1 MTPSRQPVVV
11 HVMTIAESLPFL
23 RGQVRH
29 VRRRGFAVH
38 AITSPGPLL
47 DAFRDA
53 EGATVHAV
61 EMTRRITPLADLRAV
76 FALWRTIRAIRP
88 DVVHSHTPKG
98 GLLGMVAGWL
108 GRAPVRI
115 YHLRGTPLLTAHGLR
130 RAAVWAAEW
139 TSCRLAH
146 RVVSVSGSLRD
157 VAIEERLCPPEKI
170 TVLAS
175 GSGNGVDA
183 AVRFRPQGEAVRRA
197 TRERLGLPQDA
208 LVIGFVGR
216 QVRDKGVVELA
227 RAWQVVRDAEPRA
240 RLLLVGPREPDPT
253 LPADVLDGL
262 AGDPRVHCTGDVR
275 EPVPFYAAMD
285 VVALPTWREGFSN
298 VALECGAMELPI
310 VGAAVP
316 GVVDAIQDG
325 VTGLLVPPRDVA
337 ALAAALKRY
346 LASPALRARH
356 GAAGRRLVTAE
367 FRPEPIWEAIAAT
380 YEELLGRAAEVPAV
394 GSSPS
399 TELGTGLTPPF
410 HPSRRRNT
418 APSGGRVSASE

>member
-1 MTPSRQPVVV
+1 MSPSPQPVVV

-47 DAFRDA
+47 EAFRDT

-61 EMTRRITPLADLRAV
+61 EMTRRITPLADLRALLE
-76 FALWRTIRAIRP
+76 LWRTLRAIRP

-115 YHLRGTPLLTAHGLR
+115 YHLRGTPLLTARGLR
-130 RAAVWAAEW
+130 RVAVWVAEW

-146 RVVSVSGSLRD
+146 RVISVSGSLRD
-157 VAIEERLCPPEKI
+157 VAISERLCPPEKI

-183 AVRFRPQGEAVRRA
+183 AGRFRPQGEVVRRE
-197 TRERLGLPQDA
+197 TRELLDLPQDA
-208 LVIGFVGR
+208 LVVGFVGR

-227 RAWQVVRDAEPRA
+227 RAWEVVRAAEPRA
-240 RLLLVGPREPDPT
+240 RLLVVGPREPDPA
-253 LPADVLDGL
+253 LPADVLEGL
-262 AGDPRVHCTGDVR
+262 AGDPRVHFTGDVPD
-275 EPVPFYAAMD
+275 PVRYYAAMD
-285 VVALPTWREGFSN
+285 LVALPTWREGFSN
-298 VALECGAMELPI
+298 VALECGAMELPV

-316 GVVDAIQDG
+316 GVVDAIHDG
-325 VTGLLVPPRDVA
+325 VNGLLVPARDSA
-337 ALAAALKRY
+337 ALAAALQRY
-346 LASPALRARH
+346 LADPKLRARH
-356 GAAGRRLVTAE
+356 GAAGRRLVTTE
-367 FRPEPIWEAIAAT
+367 FRPEPIWEAIAET
-380 YEELLGRAAEVPAV
+380 YEELLGRAAVPERAQAAPRTASGSAPAV
-394 GSSPS
+394 
-399 TELGTGLTPPF
+399 
-410 HPSRRRNT
+410 R
-418 APSGGRVSASE
+418 

>member
-1 MTPSRQPVVV
+1 MSTSPQPVVV

-47 DAFRDA
+47 EAFRDT

-61 EMTRRITPLADLRAV
+61 EMTRRITPLADLRALLE
-76 FALWRTIRAIRP
+76 LWRTLRAIRP

-130 RAAVWAAEW
+130 RVAVWAAEW
-139 TSCRLAH
+139 TSCHLAH
-146 RVVSVSGSLRD
+146 RVISVSGSLRD
-157 VAIEERLCPPEKI
+157 VAISERLCPPEKI

-183 AVRFRPQGEAVRRA
+183 AVRFRPQGEVVRRA
-197 TRERLGLPQDA
+197 TRELLGVPQDA

-227 RAWQVVRDAEPRA
+227 RAWQVVRAAEPRA
-240 RLLLVGPREPDPT
+240 RLLIVGPREPDPA
-253 LPADVLDGL
+253 LPADVLEGL
-262 AGDPRVHCTGDVR
+262 AGDPRVHFTGDVR
-275 EPVPFYAAMD
+275 DPVRYYAAMD

-310 VGAAVP
+310 VGTAVP
-316 GVVDAIQDG
+316 GVVDAIHDG
-325 VTGLLVPPRDVA
+325 VTGLLVPARDAA
-337 ALAAALKRY
+337 ALAAALQRY
-346 LASPALRARH
+346 LADPQLRARH
-356 GAAGRRLVTAE
+356 GTAGRRLVTTE

-380 YEELLGRAAEVPAV
+380 YAELLGRGAEVPSA
-394 GSSPS
+394 GAPASKR
-399 TELGTGLTPPF
+399 LGTGVETLRADGT
-410 HPSRRRNT
+410 
-418 APSGGRVSASE
+418 

>member
-1 MTPSRQPVVV
+1 MTPSRQPIVV
-11 HVMTIAESLPFL
+11 HVMTVAESLPFL

-157 VAIEERLCPPEKI
+157 VAIAERLCPPEKI

-227 RAWQVVRDAEPRA
+227 RAWQVVREAEPRA
-240 RLLLVGPREPDPT
+240 RLLLVGPREPDAT

-262 AGDPRVHCTGDVR
+262 AGDPRVHFTGDVR
-275 EPVPFYAAMD
+275 DPVPFYAAMD

-316 GVVDAIQDG
+316 GVVDAIHDG
-325 VTGLLVPPRDVA
+325 VTGLLVPARDVA
-337 ALAAALKRY
+337 ALAAALSRY
-346 LASPALRARH
+346 LANPALRARH
-356 GAAGRRLVTAE
+356 GAAGRQLVTAE

-380 YEELLGRAAEVPAV
+380 YEELLGRAPEVPAA
-394 GSSPS
+394 GFDELMATGTSPD
-399 TELGTGLTPPF
+399 LGLRSPPS
-410 HPSRRRNT
+410 P
-418 APSGGRVSASE
+418 